1 MGPRDQS
8 GDLSIRPAYTTFEG
22 KRLEV
27 TAEPNRKPSAG
38 QARPAPQVCGRILVT
53 ITEDWFA
60 LSHFK
65 PLLAELNALAEEVVV
80 ATGSSGRLDELRA
93 LGVRAVE
100 FDMRRGALN
109 PLVQADVRRRLARL
123 IDQERPDAVHAIA
136 LQPILLSSLAVKSAH
151 HKPRAL
157 VLHVTGLGYIG
168 VSRAPRARLVRT
180 AAFGLNRYGV
190 HGSNVW
196 LLAENPDDISFVRGR
211 GIGRRGRS
219 TILPGAGV
227 NPEWFAAQEPP
238 DNAVTRVAYVGR
250 LIRSKG
256 VETLVAA
263 HRLLRERGLPLD
275 LALYGA
281 PDTQNPDAVTRETL
295 EAWTRQPGLTWHG
308 HVNDVR
314 EVWRQSDIAAFPTL
328 GGEGVPRSLLEAAA
342 CARPLVASNVSGCR
356 HFVRENVEGLLV
368 PPGDAEQLAAAL
380 EHLTRD
386 RGLRRRQ
393 GEAARRRLVEG
404 YTDKAVSDALRGAY
418 RAMFA
423 G

>member
-1 MGPRDQS
+1 
-8 GDLSIRPAYTTFEG
+8 
-22 KRLEV
+22 
-27 TAEPNRKPSAG
+27 
-38 QARPAPQVCGRILVT
+38 
-53 ITEDWFA
+53 
-60 LSHFK
+60 
-65 PLLAELNALAEEVVV
+65 
-80 ATGSSGRLDELRA
+80 
-93 LGVRAVE
+93 
-100 FDMRRGALN
+100 
-109 PLVQADVRRRLARL
+109 
-123 IDQERPDAVHAIA
+123 
-136 LQPILLSSLAVKSAH
+136 
-151 HKPRAL
+151 
-157 VLHVTGLGYIG
+157 
-168 VSRAPRARLVRT
+168 
-180 AAFGLNRYGV
+180 
-190 HGSNVW
+190 
-196 LLAENPDDISFVRGR
+196 
-211 GIGRRGRS
+211 
-219 TILPGAGV
+219 
-227 NPEWFAAQEPP
+227 
-238 DNAVTRVAYVGR
+238 VTRVAYVGR